1 MGYMAHPPTAAVATS
16 FPADGRPAFL
26 VRLGLMLPCSEAD
39 VKQAY
44 LAKAKV
50 MHPDA
55 GGDQAQFIDLQTDFD
70 RAVEYCK
77 FHSGRSRWLAESV
90 ERYVEQ
96 QQVTLD
102 VEERGGRVTV
112 EHLDWL
118 KREIGED
125 FAQVLDTIVGV
136 KFSGPKAG
144 DADIDFLITRKEPLA
159 TMHWLDLSH
168 SKVTNAGILKLA
180 EFPNLRKIDLRGT
193 KIGNSA
199 LRVLESLPKLEWLGI
214 SETAVSWLRR
224 MRLRHGL
231 PDLQIG

>member
-1 MGYMAHPPTAAVATS
+1 M
-16 FPADGRPAFL
+16 F
-26 VRLGLMLPCSEAD
+26 PCSEAD

-55 GGDQAQFIDLQTDFD
+55 GGEQTQFVELQTDFD
-70 RAVEYCK
+70 RAVQYCK
-77 FHSGRSRWLAESV
+77 FHSGRSRWLSESV

-96 QQVTLD
+96 QQVT
-102 VEERGGRVTV
+102 VEIEERGGRVTV

-125 FAQVLDTIVGV
+125 FAQVLDTIAGV
-136 KFSGPKAG
+136 RFSGAKAG
-144 DADIDFLITRKEPLA
+144 DADVDFLVARKHLLS

-180 EFPNLRKIDLRGT
+180 AFPKLRKIDLRGT
-193 KIGNSA
+193 SIGNAA
-199 LRVLESLPKLEWLGI
+199 LRVLDSLPKLEWLGI
-214 SETAVSWLRR
+214 SETGVTWFRR
-224 MRLRHGL
+224 MRLRRRL
-231 PDLQIG
+231 PGLQIG

>member
-1 MGYMAHPPTAAVATS
+1 MTNHPASPVAAVPS
-16 FPADGRPAFL
+16 DGRPDFL
-26 VRLGLMLPCSEAD
+26 IRLGLMLPCNEAD

-55 GGDQAQFIDLQTDFD
+55 GGDQNQFIELQTDFD
-70 RAVEYCK
+70 RAVQYCK

-96 QQVTLD
+96 QQVTVD
-102 VEERGGRVTV
+102 VEARGGRVTF

-125 FAQVLDTIVGV
+125 FAQVLDTIAGV
-136 KFSGPKAG
+136 RFSGAKAG
-144 DADIDFLITRKEPLA
+144 DADIDFLIERKEQLS
-159 TMHWLDLSH
+159 TLRWLDLSH
-168 SKVTNAGILKLA
+168 SKVTNAGVLKLA
-180 EFPNLRKIDLRGT
+180 AFPNLRKIDLRGT
-193 KIGNSA
+193 SIGNGA
-199 LRVLESLPKLEWLGI
+199 LQVLDSLQNLEWLGI
-214 SETAVSWLRR
+214 SETRVSWFRRWRLRR
-224 MRLRHGL
+224 GL

>member
-1 MGYMAHPPTAAVATS
+1 MSNEPAALAK
-16 FPADGRPAFL
+16 PAPSDGRPDFL
-26 VRLGLMLPCSEAD
+26 IRLGLMLPCSEAD

-55 GGDQAQFIDLQTDFD
+55 GGDQAQFIELQTDFD
-70 RAVEYCK
+70 RAVQYCK

-96 QQVTLD
+96 QQVT
-102 VEERGGRVTV
+102 VEIEERGGRVTF

-125 FAQVLDTIVGV
+125 FAQVLDTIAGIR
-136 KFSGPKAG
+136 FSGARAK
-144 DADIDFLITRKEPLA
+144 DADIDYLVGRKDQLA
-159 TMHWLDLSH
+159 TLHWLDLS
-168 SKVTNAGILKLA
+168 SSQVTDQGILKLA
-180 EFPNLRKIDLRGT
+180 AFPNLRKIDLRKT
-193 KIGNSA
+193 KIGNTS
-199 LRVLESLPKLEWLGI
+199 LKVLDSLQKLEWLGI
-214 SETAVSWLRR
+214 SETGVSWFRRLWLRR
-224 MRLRHGL
+224 AQ

>member
-1 MGYMAHPPTAAVATS
+1 MVYMRHQPAAAATTS
-16 FPADGRPAFL
+16 LPSDGRPDFL
-26 VRLGLMLPCSEAD
+26 VRLGLMLPCNEAD

-55 GGDQAQFIDLQTDFD
+55 GGDPAQFIELQTAFD
-70 RAVEYCK
+70 RAVQYCK

-96 QQVTLD
+96 QQVTID
-102 VEERGGRVTV
+102 VEQRGGRVTV

-125 FAQVLDTIVGV
+125 FAQVLDTIAGV
-136 KFSGPKAG
+136 RFSGAKAG
-144 DADIDFLITRKEPLA
+144 DDDIDFLIERKELLS

-168 SKVTNAGILKLA
+168 SKVTSAGILKLA
-180 EFPNLRKIDLRGT
+180 AFPNLRKIDLRGT
-193 KIGNSA
+193 SIGGA
-199 LRVLESLPKLEWLGI
+199 AMRVMSSLPKLEWLGV
-214 SETAVSWLRR
+214 SETRVGWFRRWRLRR
-224 MRLRHGL
+224 AL
-231 PDLQIG
+231 PDLQLG